1 MSNAPL
7 PYSNQIAETIRA
19 RISQGVTMSVIFDEV
34 KEMKNGPG
42 SYSTFYKLY
51 RSDIV
56 GARANL
62 HAGVGAKIMQKA
74 LVDGD
79 MRALELLAKTRL
91 GWSEKII
98 VEERDPETS
107 VDHDTSAIDDLL
119 AKLGLKKEEE

>member
-1 MSNAPL
+1 MSNQAL
-7 PYSNQIAETIRA
+7 PYDNKIAETIRA
-19 RISQGVTMSVIFDEV
+19 RIAQGVTMAVLFDEV

-42 SYSTFYKLY
+42 SYATFYKLY
-51 RSDIV
+51 RGDIV
-56 GARANL
+56 AARAGL
-62 HAGVGAKIMQKA
+62 HAGVGAKIMEKA

-119 AKLGLKKEEE
+119 TKLGLNKDD